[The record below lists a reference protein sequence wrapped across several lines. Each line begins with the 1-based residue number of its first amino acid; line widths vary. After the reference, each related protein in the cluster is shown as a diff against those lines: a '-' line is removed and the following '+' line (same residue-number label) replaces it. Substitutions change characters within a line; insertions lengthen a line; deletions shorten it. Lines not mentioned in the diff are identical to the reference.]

1 MLASWH
7 CGGVGQQTVYSPPK
21 PQQRVAGLCAMRMLI
36 GYKWRGKEVEK
47 HENHEKQHAKLRPAD
62 SAAHWMT
69 GHRGGHRPHLAAQLL
84 DQHKT
89 CVKAVNESQGC
100 KRDQSHLAPPSKRS
114 KVRPIGA
121 AELCCTCE
129 HKPLARDGFIKY
141 EPPTTHK
148 HHPDV
153 GHTVGGSQ

>member
-7 CGGVGQQTVYSPPK
+7 CGGVANRQFTVLQN

-36 GYKWRGKEVEK
+36 GYKWREKEVEK

-69 GHRGGHRPHLAAQLL
+69 VVDTAPTWQHSLSACT

-121 AELCCTCE
+121 AELCCAAPVSTN
-129 HKPLARDGFIKY
+129 Y
-141 EPPTTHK
+141 
-148 HHPDV
+148 
-153 GHTVGGSQ
+153 

>member
-7 CGGVGQQTVYSPPK
+7 CGGVGQQTVYSPTK

-89 CVKAVNESQGC
+89 CVKAVNESHKGTNRESVKGTNHIWLRPPKGQ
-100 KRDQSHLAPPSKRS
+100 KSDQLEQQSCAAPVS
-114 KVRPIGA
+114 
-121 AELCCTCE
+121 TN
-129 HKPLARDGFIKY
+129 H
-141 EPPTTHK
+141 
-148 HHPDV
+148 
-153 GHTVGGSQ
+153 